1 MQCTEPATL
10 LPPAIAL
17 LIGVI
22 LVAVGLLETGRPVVD
37 HPAHHR
43 LPRRLVVGSSMIVG
57 AVAATYLF
65 VRGAFFPGLVVGT
78 LVSGWAWFSAD
89 KLEKLLRADE
99 AMTETQLVAVVKKAG
114 PLSRRVRPFV
124 LAVLSAIVLVG
135 SQHL

>member
-1 MQCTEPATL
+1 
-10 LPPAIAL
+10 
-17 LIGVI
+17 
-22 LVAVGLLETGRPVVD
+22 
-37 HPAHHR
+37 
-43 LPRRLVVGSSMIVG
+43 MIVG